1 MKNND
6 KLGVFTPKGE
16 VSKELFNEAV
26 SNVSETIN
34 AYANKKAINILDEI
48 KGRVFGF
55 IVDDSKCLNKTDAI
69 SDFVE
74 LLDSFINKLKN

>member
-26 SNVSETIN
+26 SNVSDTIN
-34 AYANKKAINILDEI
+34 AYANKKTINILEEI
-48 KGRVFGF
+48 KEWVFGF
-55 IVDDSKCLNKTDAI
+55 MADDSKCLNKTDAI
-69 SDFVE
+69 SDFVGV
-74 LLDSFINKLKN
+74 LDSFINKLKN